1 VKIVARSKRSSG
13 KRNGSRKSTGA
24 PPDIDSAEAS
34 RNDEDRQRTLKRT
47 IVVAVIA
54 AAGVAAAGIGF
65 YFLNGSRSAWN
76 ARDASVATF
85 VGSEICAGCHRAQAE
100 LWHRHAAGRADE
112 RAKRLRQSV
121 KEHDAK
127 DRAER
132 RTKAAGNDHRQRF
145 DPDRRIEAVD
155 IEITDEVAK

>member
-1 VKIVARSKRSSG
+1 VASENRGSFQTKFG
-13 KRNGSRKSTGA
+13 KKERLSKSTGA

-85 VGSEICAGCHRAQAE
+85 VGS
-100 LWHRHAAGRADE
+100 
-112 RAKRLRQSV
+112 
-121 KEHDAK
+121 
-127 DRAER
+127 
-132 RTKAAGNDHRQRF
+132 
-145 DPDRRIEAVD
+145 
-155 IEITDEVAK
+155 

>member
-1 VKIVARSKRSSG
+1 VASENRGSFQTKFG
-13 KRNGSRKSTGA
+13 KKERLSKSTGA

-54 AAGVAAAGIGF
+54 AAGVAAAGI
-65 YFLNGSRSAWN
+65 
-76 ARDASVATF
+76 
-85 VGSEICAGCHRAQAE
+85 
-100 LWHRHAAGRADE
+100 RHAAGRADE

-121 KEHDAK
+121 QEHDAK
-127 DRAER
+127 DGAER

-155 IEITDEVAK
+155 IEIRAPETPM